1 MDGSQGNPNMEES
14 LTGEDVKG
22 VQYATHSDETLMKVI
37 FIIAL

>member
-22 VQYATHSDETLMKVI
+22 VQYATHSDETHSVI